1 VGLTVDFEYVFEE
14 GGSLTAGFT
23 LPNNSPG
30 ITVLFGP
37 SGSGKSTLL
46 HFLAGIKKPDSGS
59 IRFGQQTWFDD
70 NQKVFLSP
78 QKRSV
83 GLLFQDYPLFPH
95 LTVSG
100 NIGFGLNR
108 LLLPERKD
116 RIRSWSDLLNLQ
128 GKEERYPNTLSGGE
142 RQRVALAQTLAP
154 QPDLVL
160 LDEPFSALDRPMRA
174 GVRAEVKRIICN
186 TGKAAIL
193 VTHDLEDALAL
204 GDHIIILSQ
213 GKVLQK
219 GSALEV
225 FGRPA
230 LPSVAK
236 IVGVDNLHP
245 ASVIETID
253 GMAVLAVGKGRLL
266 AVAPVDQVA
275 AVAPKQDCFI
285 SFRAE
290 EVILERGKPR
300 QSSARNHLSGN
311 IKEIISV
318 GSQMRVMID
327 CGFLLTA
334 SITKQAV
341 EDLSLRPGEE
351 ITAVIKASAIQ
362 ILPTE

>member
-1 VGLTVDFEYVFEE
+1 VGLTVDLKYVFEE
-14 GGSLTAGFT
+14 GGSLTTGFA
-23 LPNNSPG
+23 LPTDSPG

-46 HFLAGIKKPDSGS
+46 HFLAGIKKPDSGI
-59 IRFGQQTWFDD
+59 IRFGPKTWFDGS
-70 NQKVFLSP
+70 QKIFLSP

-100 NIGFGLNR
+100 NISFGLNG
-108 LLLPERKD
+108 LPLSERKD
-116 RIRSWSDLLNLQ
+116 RIRSWNNRLKLQ
-128 GKEERYPNTLSGGE
+128 GKEERYPNALSGGE
-142 RQRVALAQTLAP
+142 RQRVALAQTMAP

-174 GVRAEVKRIICN
+174 GVRGEVKRILCE
-186 TGKAAIL
+186 TGNAAIL
-193 VTHDLEDALAL
+193 VTHDLEDALSL
-204 GDHIIILSQ
+204 GDHIIILYEGKILQQ
-213 GKVLQK
+213 G
-219 GSALEV
+219 SPLEV

-230 LPSVAK
+230 LPSVAR

-253 GMAVLAVGKGRLL
+253 GMAVLAVGKGRIL
-266 AVAPVDQVA
+266 AVAPVDQ
-275 AVAPKQDCFI
+275 VAPKQDCFI

-300 QSSARNHLSGN
+300 QSSARNHLSG
-311 IKEIISV
+311 IIQEIIPI
-318 GSQMRVMID
+318 GPQMRVMID

-362 ILPTE
+362 ILPSV